1 MRRLLLASAALI
13 GLWAPS
19 AHAQCPAAIPN
30 PANQNAV
37 FCFTENKPV
46 GIRCATAIDPT
57 SCDNLNAM
65 AWSSGFLTP
74 DGLSYLQQI
83 GFCAIPAP
91 FPLPPGILDFC
102 PRGCFAADTQIL
114 TGGKS
119 ATGTNDYVAASSV
132 APNSSVMTMADDAS
146 VGDVSLARH
155 AVKRIVLGP
164 EDLDLFVFAL
174 SNGRA
179 LRVTQ
184 HHPMVLDDGSII
196 EARKVSPGMSF
207 VGVDGEVVAVN
218 AITRETP
225 TADVFNFVTGS
236 DTLLGHIIV
245 AEGVLVGDLKIQ
257 NDLESEQA
265 AIELRR

>member
-1 MRRLLLASAALI
+1 MRQLLLTSAALI

-19 AHAQCPAAIPN
+19 ADAACPAAIPN
-30 PANQNAV
+30 PADQNAV
-37 FCFTENKPV
+37 FCFTENKPI
-46 GIRCATAIDPT
+46 GTRCATAIDPAT
-57 SCDNLNAM
+57 CDNLNAI
-65 AWSSGFLTP
+65 AWNGGLLTA
-74 DGLSYLQQI
+74 DGLAYLQQI
-83 GFCAIPAP
+83 GFCAV
-91 FPLPPGILDFC
+91 PLPPPLPLAILDFC

-114 TGGKS
+114 SEVKS
-119 ATGTNDYVAASSV
+119 AGGGASYVPASSV
-132 APNSSVMTMADDAS
+132 APNSPVMTMADDAS
-146 VGDVSLARH
+146 IGGVSLAQH
-155 AVKRIVLGP
+155 SVKRIVLGP

-207 VGVDGEVVAVN
+207 VGVDGAMVSVA
-218 AITRETP
+218 AITREAP
-225 TADVFNFVTGS
+225 TADVFNFDTGS
-236 DTLLGHIIV
+236 STLLGHIIV

-265 AIELRR
+265 SIDLRR